1 MMDFFDE
8 QSGVSS
14 SKDVQ
19 VGIIGKGRSD
29 LKLWLSEF
37 TGI

>member
-1 MMDFFDE
+1 MMDFIDE

-19 VGIIGKGRSD
+19 VGIIDKGRSD
-29 LKLWLSEF
+29 LKLWLPEF